1 MSKIR
6 NHKDYY
12 GDKKYEMV
20 AKDKIKAEDSH
31 NPDAHHNKKLLRKE
45 LV

>member
-20 AKDKIKAEDSH
+20 AKDKIKAEDH

>member
-1 MSKIR
+1 MR

-20 AKDKIKAEDSH
+20 GKDKPKVEERVPHQNA
-31 NPDAHHNKKLLRKE
+31 NRL
-45 LV
+45 